1 MYTTTSVSI
10 NIKNYYKY
18 TTYITYYRQ
27 WFNTCTKD
35 TIFQLIN
42 EYRSS
47 SKALYHGVDYSKTT
61 FN

>member
-1 MYTTTSVSI
+1 MYTTTSIS
-10 NIKNYYKY
+10 IKNYYKY
-18 TTYITYYRQ
+18 TTYTTYDRQ
-27 WFNTCTKD
+27 WFNTFTKD

>member
-1 MYTTTSVSI
+1 MYTTTSIS
-10 NIKNYYKY
+10 IKNYYKY
-18 TTYITYYRQ
+18 TTYTTYYRQ
-27 WFNTCTKD
+27 WFNTFTKD

-47 SKALYHGVDYSKTT
+47 SKALYHGVGYSKTT